1 MLDVLSVLPTDLAF
15 LYFGIDCHEQV
26 IKNIEMS
33 YLLFK
38 VKKQPF
44 DFGLQIPC
52 PVVVRLNRVIRVDR
66 LFTFFKRTETRT
78 SSPNGFRM
86 LKIIFYIVIIN
97 HWNASLFFAIS
108 FYIGFESD
116 GWVYRVRL
124 KKQTIFFIFY

>member
-1 MLDVLSVLPTDLAF
+1 
-15 LYFGIDCHEQV
+15 
-26 IKNIEMS
+26 MS

-52 PVVVRLNRVIRVDR
+52 PVVVRLNRVIHVDR

-97 HWNASLFFAIS
+97 HWNASIFFAIS